1 MKYTAIKKP
10 ILMLCGMAMM
20 LALWAGIV
28 PVPVHAAANGIYT
41 ATATPHYR
49 NPSTGAIEDSGGEGS
64 EALGQSMTE
73 SATYGTALVE
83 VDASGNTWIT
93 VRLQLMDNIQNPQF
107 QVDGSSVSATLMQED
122 YGNNTADYRMKVN
135 SENSII
141 RCNMYVTAMGRDVVF
156 FITVSGLT
164 SGSGDFITSITVEQ
178 PPAEQPAAE
187 QQSSAGT
194 QSSGN
199 TQSSGSTQSNGD
211 SQNSGSA
218 QNSGNTADSEGTQ
231 DAGAVQNTG
240 DSEATQDTQEQGEN
254 AAEESKE
261 TTSLTESKKAKG
273 IEEYD
278 SDGNKVENTA
288 KKTEKDSAE
297 NTDKETGADSKT
309 EGKNHS
315 VVVAVVIIVVIAVIG
330 IGAGIW
336 YYKFYKKSGGREDEK

>member
-1 MKYTAIKKP
+1 MKYTAFKKP
-10 ILMLCGMAMM
+10 ILMLCGLAMM

-135 SENSII
+135 SENSVI

-164 SGSGDFITSITVEQ
+164 SGSGDFITSITVE
-178 PPAEQPAAE
+178 
-187 QQSSAGT
+187 
-194 QSSGN
+194 
-199 TQSSGSTQSNGD
+199 
-211 SQNSGSA
+211 
-218 QNSGNTADSEGTQ
+218 
-231 DAGAVQNTG
+231 
-240 DSEATQDTQEQGEN
+240 
-254 AAEESKE
+254 
-261 TTSLTESKKAKG
+261 
-273 IEEYD
+273 
-278 SDGNKVENTA
+278 
-288 KKTEKDSAE
+288 
-297 NTDKETGADSKT
+297 
-309 EGKNHS
+309 
-315 VVVAVVIIVVIAVIG
+315 
-330 IGAGIW
+330 
-336 YYKFYKKSGGREDEK
+336 